1 MKLNSLMALVCAVLL
16 TGSAPAQGTA
26 PSQVPASI
34 AGPTVV
40 KVNPKMAPAGT
51 QVTLM
56 GSKLMNVK
64 KVLFDDIEAKFTVIS
79 DKEIRAIVPLGAKS
93 GEIQIVGS
101 DGAFR
106 TKDIFQVDN
115 TQH

>member
-1 MKLNSLMALVCAVLL
+1 MKLNSLMVLVWAGLI
-16 TGSAPAQGTA
+16 TGSAQATA
-26 PSQVPASI
+26 PSQAPASI
-34 AGPTVV
+34 AGPTIMN
-40 KVNPKMAPAGT
+40 VNPKIAPAGT

-64 KVLFDDIEAKFTVIS
+64 RVLFDDIEAKFTVIS
-79 DKEIRAIVPLGAKS
+79 DKEVRAIVPLGAKS
-93 GEIQIVGS
+93 GEIQIVSS
-101 DGAFR
+101 DGAYR